1 MFRVL
6 ADVTVV
12 LHLAF
17 VLFVVFGGLLVL
29 RRPRLAW
36 VHLPAAAWGA
46 WVELAGWVCPLT
58 PLENW
63 LREPS
68 GEPVYTSG
76 FIERYLVPAL
86 YPSSLS
92 REFQW
97 VLGGLVVL
105 INAAVYFGLAPE
117 RVLTARTRR
126 RRGTLPGVRQNG
138 GQRRG

>member
-1 MFRVL
+1 VVFRIL

-17 VLFVVFGGLLVL
+17 VLFVVAGGLLVV

-36 VHLPAAAWGA
+36 VHLPAAVWGA
-46 WVELAGWVCPLT
+46 FVEFAGWVCPLT

-63 LREPS
+63 LREQS
-68 GEPVYTSG
+68 GGPVYTSS

-97 VLGGLVVL
+97 ALGGFVVL
-105 INAAVYFGLAPE
+105 INAALYL
-117 RVLTARTRR
+117 VLLSGR
-126 RRGTLPGVRQNG
+126 VRQ
-138 GQRRG
+138 